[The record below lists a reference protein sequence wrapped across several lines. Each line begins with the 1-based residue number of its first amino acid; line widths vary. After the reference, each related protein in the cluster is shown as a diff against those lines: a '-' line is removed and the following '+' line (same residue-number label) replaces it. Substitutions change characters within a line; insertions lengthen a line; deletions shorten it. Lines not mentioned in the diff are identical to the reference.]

1 MIIDDEYYESLFL
14 RENIIVF
21 DVDDDVEIGEE
32 VRDIVKKDS
41 NILKQSLIVYFF
53 FKYRKILVK

>member
-41 NILKQSLIVYFF
+41 NILKQLLIVYFF

>member
-41 NILKQSLIVYFF
+41 NILKQLLIVYFF
-53 FKYRKILVK
+53 FK

>member
-1 MIIDDEYYESLFL
+1 MLERLNEIDVIEELMIIDDEYYESLFL

-41 NILKQSLIVYFF
+41 NILK
-53 FKYRKILVK
+53 

>member
-1 MIIDDEYYESLFL
+1 MLERLNEIVVIEELMIIDDEYYESLFL

-41 NILKQSLIVYFF
+41 NILK
-53 FKYRKILVK
+53 

>member
-1 MIIDDEYYESLFL
+1 MLGRLNKIFVIEELMIIDDEYYESLFL

-41 NILKQSLIVYFF
+41 NILK
-53 FKYRKILVK
+53 

>member
-1 MIIDDEYYESLFL
+1 MLERLNEIVVIEELMVIDDEYYESLFL

-41 NILKQSLIVYFF
+41 NILK
-53 FKYRKILVK
+53 

>member
-1 MIIDDEYYESLFL
+1 MLERLDEIVVIEELMIIDDEYYESLFL

-41 NILKQSLIVYFF
+41 NILK
-53 FKYRKILVK
+53 

>member
-1 MIIDDEYYESLFL
+1 MLGRLNKIFVIEELMIIDDEYYEILFL

-41 NILKQSLIVYFF
+41 NFLK
-53 FKYRKILVK
+53 

>member
-1 MIIDDEYYESLFL
+1 MLERLNEIVVIEELLIIDDEYYESLFL

-41 NILKQSLIVYFF
+41 NILK
-53 FKYRKILVK
+53 

>member
-1 MIIDDEYYESLFL
+1 MLGRLNKIFVIEELMIIDDEYYEILFL

-21 DVDDDVEIGEE
+21 DVDDDVEVGEE

-41 NILKQSLIVYFF
+41 NILK
-53 FKYRKILVK
+53 

>member
-1 MIIDDEYYESLFL
+1 MLERLNEIVVIEELMIIDDEYYESLFL

-41 NILKQSLIVYFF
+41 KILK
-53 FKYRKILVK
+53 

>member
-1 MIIDDEYYESLFL
+1 MLERLNEIVVIEELMIIDDEYYESLFL
-14 RENIIVF
+14 RENIIVY

-41 NILKQSLIVYFF
+41 NILK
-53 FKYRKILVK
+53 

>member
-1 MIIDDEYYESLFL
+1 MLERLNEIVVIEELMIIDDEYYEILFL

-21 DVDDDVEIGEE
+21 DVDDDVEVGEE

-41 NILKQSLIVYFF
+41 NILK
-53 FKYRKILVK
+53 